1 MAVLFGWSKSG
12 DFSIVEA
19 QMKMTISSPI
29 LKDKVAVVTGASRG
43 IGRAIAQAFA
53 REAATVVIC
62 GRKQETLD
70 QVAAE
75 MAGNPGTFY
84 PLACHVG
91 RADQI
96 QRLVETCNR
105 QFGRID
111 ILVNNAATNIAQEP
125 VLQIDEGKFDKMV
138 EVNLKSAFRLMQAIA
153 PGMCERGWG
162 SIVNIASIAGIRPQY
177 HGMLYSMTKAALI
190 MMTQSYALELG
201 PRGVR
206 VNAIA
211 PGMIQTVLSEYYW
224 KDDAK
229 REKIMEEQPIKHLGQ
244 PEEIAEMALLLA
256 SERGSYITGQTLIV
270 DGGRLLP

>member
-1 MAVLFGWSKSG
+1 MDIPL
-12 DFSIVEA
+12 
-19 QMKMTISSPI
+19 SPA
-29 LKDKVAVVTGASRG
+29 LQDKVAVVTGASRG
-43 IGRAIAQAFA
+43 IGRAIAAAFA
-53 REAATVVIC
+53 REAAQVVIC

-75 MAGNPGTFY
+75 LSGGPGRIY

-96 QRLVETCNR
+96 RNLAETAHR
-105 QFGRID
+105 EFGRID

-125 VLQIDEGKFDKMV
+125 VLQIDENKFDKMV
-138 EVNLKSAFRLMQAIA
+138 EINLKSAFRLIQAIA
-153 PGMCERGWG
+153 PGMCSRGSG
-162 SIVNIASIAGIRPQY
+162 SIINIASISGIRPQH

-201 PRGVR
+201 PSGVR

-224 KDDAK
+224 KDAAN
-229 REKIMEEQPIKHLGQ
+229 RQRLMEDQPIKHLGQ
-244 PEEIAEMALLLA
+244 PEEIAEMAVLLA
-256 SERGSYITGQTLIV
+256 SDRGSYITGQTMVV